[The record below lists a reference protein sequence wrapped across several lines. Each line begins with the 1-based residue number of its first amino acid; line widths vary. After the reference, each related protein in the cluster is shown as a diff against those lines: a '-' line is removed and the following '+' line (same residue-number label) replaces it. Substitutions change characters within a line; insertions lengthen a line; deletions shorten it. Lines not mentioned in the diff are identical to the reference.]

1 MWFSRVFPGE
11 EQWRRRR
18 RAVAARSHTIPA
30 PSEQKAGTWSET
42 ATRVLRERYLLR
54 DATGAIVETPDE
66 MCWRVA
72 SAVAMAETQWTKDR
86 AAVAKTAQRFY
97 DMMVEHRFL
106 PNSPTLMN
114 AGKGNNLQLSACYV
128 VPVEDSLEGIFEAV
142 KHAALIHQSGGGTGF
157 SFSRL
162 RPKGSIV
169 GSTHGVA
176 SGPVSFMKIFDGA
189 TEAVKQGG
197 TRRGANMGVLRVD
210 HPDIEEFI
218 DCKRD
223 GSVTNFNIS
232 VGVTEVFMQ
241 ALESDAEYELVNPH
255 DGTDR
260 RNTPRPRDHGEDRGR
275 RLGDRR
281 SRTAL
286 PRPRQPQHS
295 QPHPRNRD
303 GSKQPTHVESSGL
316 VHTTPATSARSTL
329 ASSSANEYG
338 KATDVDWT
346 ALEEA
351 TRLTRALPR
360 RRDRHQPLSARRG
373 AREGARRTAAS
384 ASASWAGRRCSSS
397 WALRYDSDEAIAL
410 GERVMTSIRDWSRD
424 GLGEH
429 CAEVRGAFP
438 NWSRSIYKD
447 GEPLRNSTRTT
458 VAPTGSISIL
468 ADCSSGIEPIFA
480 LAFQHRVKQPDGS
493 LPRARLRQPVLRARA
508 DGERHRGQ
516 GRRAGLRQGAWLAAR
531 ARRRGASGA
540 AAVCH
545 RARDRA
551 RLAHPHAGGLP
562 AGRRQLDQQDDQ
574 SAQQRDTTRTCCRP
588 TCWRGTWAASASPS
602 SATAARASRC
612 STSA

>member
-1 MWFSRVFPGE
+1 ME
-11 EQWRRRR
+11 KKKT
-18 RAVAARSHTIPA
+18 AVAARSHTIPA
-30 PSEQKAGTWSET
+30 PSEQKTGTWSET

-241 ALESDAEYELVNPH
+241 ALENDTEYELVNPH
-255 DGTDR
+255 DGIIAGTRRAREIMDKIVDAAWATGDPGLLFLDR
-260 RNTPRPRDHGEDRGR
+260 ANHSTANPIPEIERLEATNPCGEQWLGPYDACNLGSINVGLFVTRDER
-275 RLGDRR
+275 
-281 SRTAL
+281 
-286 PRPRQPQHS
+286 
-295 QPHPRNRD
+295 
-303 GSKQPTHVESSGL
+303 
-316 VHTTPATSARSTL
+316 
-329 ASSSANEYG
+329 G
-338 KATDVDWT
+338 KATEVDWA

-351 TRLTRALPR
+351 TRLCVRFLDDVIDINPYPLEEVREKVTANR
-360 RRDRHQPLSARRG
+360 RIGLG
-373 AREGARRTAAS
+373 IMG
-384 ASASWAGRRCSSS
+384 WAELLFELG
-397 WALRYDSDEAIAL
+397 LRYDSDEAIAL
-410 GERVMTSIRDWSRD
+410 GERLMTSIRDWARAASED
-424 GLGEH
+424 IA
-429 CAEVRGAFP
+429 AERGPFP
-438 NWSRSIYKD
+438 NWSRSIYQHDK
-447 GEPLRNSTRTT
+447 PLRNSTRTT

-468 ADCSSGIEPIFA
+468 AECSSGIEPIFA
-480 LAFQHRVKQPDGS
+480 LAFQHRVKQPDGGYRV
-493 LPRARLRQPVLRARA
+493 LDFVNPFFERALTASDIEEKDGVL
-508 DGERHRGQ
+508 DV
-516 GRRAGLRQGAWLAAR
+516 RQGAWLAAR

-540 AAVCH
+540 AAVRH

-551 RLAHPHAGGLP
+551 RLAHPHAGRLP
-562 AGRRQLDQQDDQ
+562 ARR
-574 SAQQRDTTRTCCRP
+574 R
-588 TCWRGTWAASASPS
+588 
-602 SATAARASRC
+602 
-612 STSA
+612 